1 MAEGASRLAWAQ
13 TSAVVA
19 MVANSARDTKK
30 KASPFQ
36 PSEFDPWAKEDR
48 RRTPARVQGDIGM
61 LKVFLP
67 QKEG

>member
-19 MVANSARDTKK
+19 MIANSVRDTKK

-36 PSEFDPWAKEDR
+36 PSEFDPWARQDR
-48 RRTPARVQGDIGM
+48 QRKPARVQGDIGM
-61 LKVFLP
+61 LKMFV
-67 QKEG
+67 KGE

>member
-19 MVANSARDTKK
+19 MIANSARDTKK

-36 PSEFDPWAKEDR
+36 PSEFDPWAREVDR
-48 RRTPARVQGDIGM
+48 
-61 LKVFLP
+61 
-67 QKEG
+67 